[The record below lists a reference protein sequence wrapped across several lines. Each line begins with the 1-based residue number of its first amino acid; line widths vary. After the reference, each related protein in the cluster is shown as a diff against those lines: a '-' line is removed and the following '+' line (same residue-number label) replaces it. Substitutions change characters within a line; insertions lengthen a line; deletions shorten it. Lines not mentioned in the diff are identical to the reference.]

1 MSTWEKNQAAR
12 ADNHNSGKQ
21 RFFKPACHSV
31 KPRIMKILIAG
42 ILLFI
47 FSFFSCTKR
56 LCACDPVVD
65 ITVKAVV
72 ADVSD
77 ISCGRPL
84 LDIDPSDT
92 ALLNQV
98 MGQSAIRYVAN
109 DLPAALKVNNQKLF
123 VSVAVLYPS
132 GDFACT
138 AIGITYPHIKVL
150 SARIRN

>member
-1 MSTWEKNQAAR
+1 
-12 ADNHNSGKQ
+12 
-21 RFFKPACHSV
+21 
-31 KPRIMKILIAG
+31 MKILIAG